1 MKKTVM
7 LLGITVD
14 NKIWIEPHFNEIC
27 KKISQ
32 KLHVLARISSH
43 ISQNKLRMIMI
54 AFIKSQFSYCPLGMD
69 VL

>member
-27 KKISQ
+27 KK
-32 KLHVLARISSH
+32 LAKSSMSLQEFQVIFH
-43 ISQNKLRMIMI
+43 KINLEW
-54 AFIKSQFSYCPLGMD
+54 LW
-69 VL
+69 